1 MSTDP
6 FEPLMTFKPRIAG
19 KRSEADPHRVPLL
32 RVALKRR
39 LQAAAKQKQP
49 AGEKRRSGIAGVA
62 EPNALSRRCLVKA
75 HYVPMNGGGRDAARL
90 HLDYLERD
98 GVERDGSPGVLY
110 GADDTF
116 DRDGFGEELPG
127 ERRQFRFIVSPE
139 DAGELDLHAF
149 ARELMARMSEDLGQP
164 LLWAAVN
171 HHNTEHPHVHIVVR
185 GVDAAGK
192 DVRVPRVYISR
203 DMRWRAQEIAT
214 RELGLRSEHDIARQ
228 RSAEVTQERVTS
240 LDRRLAELA
249 GTGTEVRARRSRQAA
264 WARTRA
270 SPRPPP
276 RPQRPCPR
284 SARLHWRMD
293 LHRGLDAIACV
304 LFPSAATSSRGCT
317 TSPAAT
323 SAATVWAASQT

>member
-19 KRSEADPHRVPLL
+19 KRSEVDPHRVPLL
-32 RVALKRR
+32 RVVLKRR
-39 LQAAAKQKQP
+39 LQAAAKQKP
-49 AGEKRRSGIAGVA
+49 LAGEKRRSGIAGVA
-62 EPNALSRRCLVKA
+62 EPTALSRRCLVKA

-192 DVRVPRVYISR
+192 DVRDPPGLHLSATCGGVPRR
-203 DMRWRAQEIAT
+203 
-214 RELGLRSEHDIARQ
+214 LRRGS
-228 RSAEVTQERVTS
+228 SAC
-240 LDRRLAELA
+240 A
-249 GTGTEVRARRSRQAA
+249 
-264 WARTRA
+264 
-270 SPRPPP
+270 
-276 RPQRPCPR
+276 
-284 SARLHWRMD
+284 
-293 LHRGLDAIACV
+293 
-304 LFPSAATSSRGCT
+304 PST
-317 TSPAAT
+317 TSPASG
-323 SAATVWAASQT
+323 SAEVGPGAPHFPRPPACRAGG